1 MFPECA
7 APPRPKTR
15 GVLLGWHPVA
25 EYQGHR
31 ESNITC
37 VSWDP
42 KNSAILVVAENSSQ
56 PFKFSLRFE
65 LAEGA
70 NLRAAI
76 THKLDEL
83 YGTLNRC

>member
-31 ESNITC
+31 ESNIT
-37 VSWDP
+37 WDT
-42 KNSAILVVAENSSQ
+42 
-56 PFKFSLRFE
+56 
-65 LAEGA
+65 
-70 NLRAAI
+70 AAS
-76 THKLDEL
+76 TKTMN
-83 YGTLNRC
+83 Y